1 MTAVDQTRWSLAW
14 RERPP
19 EEAAHFNPAFCGE
32 LLARTTGDYA
42 KVRGTALPL
51 ALTFLVLPLTL
62 PPPLRRVLPGRADT
76 AFASWAGDNAD
87 VLTTVPERVMRLR
100 PVTRESL
107 LFATQVSALAVSG
120 EGVAAGPSPFRLTA
134 KSAATT
140 GETDDIRRAA
150 GLLGRWFA
158 AQGSAAAILQT
169 MGVRV

>member
-1 MTAVDQTRWSLAW
+1 MTDADQRRWSLTW
-14 RERPP
+14 LERPS

-32 LLARTTGDYA
+32 LLARTIGDYA

-51 ALTFLVLPLTL
+51 ALAFLVLPLTL
-62 PPPLRRVLPGRADT
+62 PPSLRRVLPRRADT

-87 VLTTVPERVMRLR
+87 LLTTLPERVMRLR

-107 LFATQVSALAVSG
+107 LFATQVSAFALSG
-120 EGVAAGPSPFRLTA
+120 EGVAAGPNPYRLTA
-134 KSAATT
+134 KFAATT

-158 AQGSAAAILQT
+158 AQGSAAATLQT

>member
-1 MTAVDQTRWSLAW
+1 MTAADQTHWSLAW

-51 ALTFLVLPLTL
+51 AFVFLVLPLTL
-62 PPPLRRVLPGRADT
+62 PPSLRRILPGRADT

-87 VLTTVPERVMRLR
+87 VLTTVPERTMRLR

-107 LFATQVSALAVSG
+107 LFATQVSALVISS
-120 EGVAAGPSPFRLTA
+120 EGVSVGASPFRLAA

-140 GETDDIRRAA
+140 EETNDIRRRA

-158 AQGSAAAILQT
+158 AQGSTAAILQT
-169 MGVRV
+169 LGVRV